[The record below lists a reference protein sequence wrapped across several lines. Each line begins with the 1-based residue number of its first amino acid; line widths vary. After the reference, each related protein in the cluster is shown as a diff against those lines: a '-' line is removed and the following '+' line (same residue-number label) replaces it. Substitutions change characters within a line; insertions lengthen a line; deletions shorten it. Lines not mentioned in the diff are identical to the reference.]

1 MAAATF
7 LVVHESEATSKYQTP
22 SRWRDVASV
31 GARRTAVSKCVFTTK
46 LFWIA
51 ALVPSNKEVAE
62 TRIAYH
68 LCAAKLL
75 SSCSSAAVA
84 SFRPSSISSRS
95 LAARLCALAC
105 SAMSCST
112 RARRHS
118 ISATAEPNDAD
129 MAPIWLSSSRC
140 AASYC
145 RPLYKASARLST
157 RSSACTP
164 LSCSCGTD
172 AASGAADAD
181 APSGSDSASRTS
193 PETPA
198 CVDSPHACT
207 PPPPSLT
214 HDQADS
220 E

>member
-1 MAAATF
+1 
-7 LVVHESEATSKYQTP
+7 
-22 SRWRDVASV
+22 
-31 GARRTAVSKCVFTTK
+31 
-46 LFWIA
+46 
-51 ALVPSNKEVAE
+51 
-62 TRIAYH
+62 
-68 LCAAKLL
+68 
-75 SSCSSAAVA
+75 
-84 SFRPSSISSRS
+84 
-95 LAARLCALAC
+95 
-105 SAMSCST
+105 MSCST

-164 LSCSCGTD
+164 LSCSCGAD

-198 CVDSPHACT
+198 CVDSPHVCT

-220 E
+220 ETAAAALLGRLGAVLFSRLVASSLRRQGFARERPGQLWLRLWR